1 MAEDLEID
9 LNLLLALGALL
20 EDRNLTRAGE
30 RIGMS
35 QPAMSAALA
44 RLRRHF
50 GDDLLEREGR
60 GYKRTVL
67 GEQLLPTVREA
78 LRQVESTMQRSP
90 RFDPAESGREFSI
103 AASDYAVTILA
114 DPLLRLVKR
123 TAPRIRLNLHPLP
136 ASLPSSSQVL
146 STEDLLIGP
155 VGYDFPGR
163 HAELFRDR
171 FVCVV
176 DPAAAGV
183 KNGALTLDDL
193 SRMPHAAP
201 TFAPG
206 SRTPVDRVLDELGV
220 APRVRVTV
228 FGWLSVPFVL
238 AGTEMVA
245 IMPERMARLAV
256 RGAPLAI
263 LEPPFD
269 LVELV
274 EAAYWHPSRT
284 DDPAV
289 RWLLST
295 MKEAARELLNG
306 FRSSAKQPPY
316 PQGEQQPES
325 GVRVVKRFAEQL
337 ADLPQPVADRLRVD
351 MQAAGGGVGVVGA
364 LQPGEQRPR
373 QPVGLTGAQPPQG
386 RERVPAERRRQ
397 VSVGQ

>member
-1 MAEDLEID
+1 
-9 LNLLLALGALL
+9 
-20 EDRNLTRAGE
+20 
-30 RIGMS
+30 
-35 QPAMSAALA
+35 
-44 RLRRHF
+44 
-50 GDDLLEREGR
+50 
-60 GYKRTVL
+60 
-67 GEQLLPTVREA
+67 
-78 LRQVESTMQRSP
+78 MQRSP
-90 RFDPAESGREFSI
+90 RFDPAESDREFSI

-136 ASLPSSSQVL
+136 AGLPASSQAL

-176 DPAAAGV
+176 DASNARLRDGR
-183 KNGALTLDDL
+183 LTLDDL

-206 SRTPVDRVLDELGV
+206 SRTPVDRVLDELGI

-256 RGAPLAI
+256 RGAPLAV
-263 LEPPFD
+263 LEPPFG

-274 EAAYWHPSRT
+274 EAAYWHPSRS

-295 MKEAARELLNG
+295 MKEAARELLPG
-306 FRSSAKQPPY
+306 FRSSTKQYGNAFLPAAPNVSNITVQKQCILDGSDHLEIAAD
-316 PQGEQQPES
+316 P
-325 GVRVVKRFAEQL
+325 VAL
-337 ADLPQPVADRLRVD
+337 ADMLNALDPSAPRESPLPGR
-351 MQAAGGGVGVVGA
+351 AAGH
-364 LQPGEQRPR
+364 RPR
-373 QPVGLTGAQPPQG
+373 RAGTEPLAAIPV
-386 RERVPAERRRQ
+386 RPACCPAGSSGHQ
-397 VSVGQ
+397 

>member
-1 MAEDLEID
+1 
-9 LNLLLALGALL
+9 
-20 EDRNLTRAGE
+20 
-30 RIGMS
+30 
-35 QPAMSAALA
+35 
-44 RLRRHF
+44 
-50 GDDLLEREGR
+50 
-60 GYKRTVL
+60 
-67 GEQLLPTVREA
+67 
-78 LRQVESTMQRSP
+78 
-90 RFDPAESGREFSI
+90 
-103 AASDYAVTILA
+103 VTILA

-123 TAPRIRLNLHPLP
+123 TAPGIRLDLHPLP
-136 ASLPSSSQVL
+136 ASLPTSSQVL

-176 DPAAAGV
+176 DPAAAGLED
-183 KNGALTLDDL
+183 GELTLDDL

-206 SRTPVDRVLDELGV
+206 SRTPVDRVLDDLGI

-228 FGWLSVPFVL
+228 FGWLSVPFML

-263 LEPPFD
+263 IEPPFG

-289 RWLLST
+289 RWLLRT
-295 MKEAARELLNG
+295 LREAATELIT
-306 FRSSAKQPPY
+306 
-316 PQGEQQPES
+316 PQET
-325 GVRVVKRFAEQL
+325 
-337 ADLPQPVADRLRVD
+337 ADSEPDDAR
-351 MQAAGGGVGVVGA
+351 
-364 LQPGEQRPR
+364 
-373 QPVGLTGAQPPQG
+373 
-386 RERVPAERRRQ
+386 
-397 VSVGQ
+397 

>member
-60 GYKRTVL
+60 GYKRTVF
-67 GEQLLPTVREA
+67 GEQLLPAVREA
-78 LRQVESTMQRSP
+78 LRQMETTMQRSP
-90 RFDPAESGREFSI
+90 RFDPAESDREFSI
-103 AASDYAVTILA
+103 AASDYIVSILA
-114 DPLLRLVKR
+114 EPLLRLVKQ

-136 ASLPSSSQVL
+136 AALPHATHVL
-146 STEDLLIGP
+146 STDDLLIGP

-163 HAELFRDR
+163 RVELFRDR

-176 DPAAAGV
+176 DPAVTGLTEGSV
-183 KNGALTLDDL
+183 LTLDDL
-193 SRMPHAAP
+193 ARMPHAAP

-206 SRTPVDRVLDELGV
+206 SHTPVDQVLDELGI
-220 APRVRVTV
+220 APRTTVTV

-238 AGTEMVA
+238 PGTGMVA
-245 IMPERMARLAV
+245 IMPERMARLAS
-256 RGAPLAI
+256 RSTRLAI
-263 LEPPFD
+263 LEPPFG

-289 RWLLST
+289 RWLLHT
-295 MKEAARELLNG
+295 LQEAA
-306 FRSSAKQPPY
+306 K
-316 PQGEQQPES
+316 
-325 GVRVVKRFAEQL
+325 
-337 ADLPQPVADRLRVD
+337 DL
-351 MQAAGGGVGVVGA
+351 
-364 LQPGEQRPR
+364 
-373 QPVGLTGAQPPQG
+373 
-386 RERVPAERRRQ
+386 
-397 VSVGQ
+397 